1 MDRNQIIGIVLIL
14 VMLVGYQLL
23 VPKPA
28 PEKEPAQT
36 TQTTRPTTATS
47 AVARSAGAVS
57 VTNGAV
63 GNAGTSAQQP
73 VDSLAAKAK
82 FGEFAPATVG
92 QARDIVVENSDVTF
106 TFSTGGGRVKKVVLK
121 KYKTYDQKPLVL
133 IDENSSQTTLELP
146 ASRGRIDLHKLYYQT
161 AAQNGTVSGKSQTI
175 TFRAE
180 TGQGQS
186 VEQVYTIPASGYVL
200 DYDLKLNGLGNVV
213 GNDNIRFLWQDKM
226 RQYENDLANNRQA
239 ATVNYLTA
247 DENFDKLTE
256 SAASEEA
263 TLEEPVKWFTIKH
276 KYFLSGFVAKNAPL
290 QKANFKALVEDPAD
304 SSIVKTAIAD
314 VMLPMADVKA
324 GKGNYKFYYGPNDF
338 QLLGDVAPEFDQNVY
353 LGYSVLKPINKY
365 FFVPVFNFLEKF
377 IRNYGLLIIVLVVFV
392 KLVLMPLTYK
402 SYVSMAKMRVLQP
415 ELTAMKERV
424 GDDMAKQQSEQMKI
438 YQEVG
443 VSPLNGCI
451 PVLATMPILF
461 ALFMLFPNLIE
472 LRQKPFLWAGDLST
486 YDAFITFPAIPF
498 VGSHLSL
505 FTVLMTASS
514 IAFAYFNNQ
523 TTPTQPGPVNMKA
536 LSYVFPL
543 MFMFVL
549 NSYPAGLTFYYFV
562 SNVVTIAQQQLI
574 RRFVDEDKLKA
585 VLDENRRKNASGEG
599 KKPGG
604 FQAMLQKQL
613 AAADEARKQADE
625 ASRKAKQ
632 KK

>member
-1 MDRNQIIGIVLIL
+1 MDRNQIIGIVLIMA
-14 VMLVGYQLL
+14 MLVGYQLL

-36 TQTTRPTTATS
+36 TQTTPPTSGTAPAERTSGSLSTAS
-47 AVARSAGAVS
+47 AVAGAS
-57 VTNGAV
+57 V
-63 GNAGTSAQQP
+63 AQQP
-73 VDSLAAKAK
+73 LDSAAASAK
-82 FGEFAPATVG
+82 YGEFATVTTG
-92 QARDIVVENSDVTF
+92 QTRDIVVENNELKV
-106 TFSTGGGRVKKVVLK
+106 TFSTQGGRMKQVVLK

-133 IDENSSQTTLELP
+133 IDEKSSQTTLELP
-146 ASRGRIDLHKLYYQT
+146 TGRGKVDLHKLYYQT
-161 AAQNGTVSGKSQTI
+161 TAQNGAVSGQPLRIS
-175 TFRAE
+175 FRAE
-180 TGQGQS
+180 IGPGQS
-186 VEQVYTIPASGYVL
+186 VEQVYTVPAEGYVV
-200 DYDLKLNGLGNVV
+200 DYDLKLNGLNTLVT
-213 GNDNIRFLWQDKM
+213 NDNIRFLWQDKM

-256 SAASEEA
+256 SAASEEV
-263 TLEEPVKWFTIKH
+263 TLEEPVKWFAIKH
-276 KYFLSGFVAKNAPL
+276 KYFLSGFVVKNAPL
-290 QKANFKALVEDPAD
+290 QKASFKALVDPAD
-304 SSIVKTAIAD
+304 TSVVKTALAD
-314 VMLPMADVKA
+314 VTLPMTDVKA

-377 IRNYGLLIIVLVVFV
+377 ISNYGLLIIALVVFV
-392 KLVLMPLTYK
+392 KLVLTPLTYK

-415 ELTAMKERV
+415 ELNEMKERV
-424 GDDMAKQQSEQMKI
+424 GDDMAKQQAEQMKI

-472 LRQKPFLWAGDLST
+472 LRQKPFLWATDLST
-486 YDAFITFPAIPF
+486 YDAFIRFPEIPF

-514 IAFAYFNNQ
+514 IAFAYYNNQ

-562 SNVVTIAQQQLI
+562 SNVVTIAQQQII

-585 VLDENRRKNASGEG
+585 VLDENRRKNASGQG

>member
-28 PEKEPAQT
+28 PEKEPVQT
-36 TQTTRPTTATS
+36 TQTTPPKTTTPEGASGVTANAVTSTS
-47 AVARSAGAVS
+47 A
-57 VTNGAV
+57 T
-63 GNAGTSAQQP
+63 AGTTVQP
-73 VDSLAAKAK
+73 LDSTAAKAK
-82 FGEFAPATVG
+82 YGEFAASTTG
-92 QARDIVVENSDVTF
+92 QARDVVVENNDLKITF
-106 TFSTGGGRVKKVVLK
+106 TTQGGRVKEVVLK
-121 KYKTYDQKPLVL
+121 KYKTFDQKPLVL
-133 IDENSSQTTLELP
+133 IDEKSSQTTLELP
-146 ASRGRIDLHKLYYQT
+146 TSRGKVDLHKLYYQT
-161 AAQNGTVSGKSQTI
+161 TTQNSVVSGKPQQI

-180 TGQGQS
+180 AGPGQS
-186 VEQVYTIPASGYVL
+186 VEQVYTIPAGGYVL
-200 DYDLKLNGLGNVV
+200 DYDLKLNGLNNLV

-226 RQYENDLANNRQA
+226 RQYENDLANNRRA
-239 ATVNYLTA
+239 ATVNYYTVG
-247 DENFDKLTE
+247 ESFDQLKE
-256 SAASEEA
+256 SEASEEA
-263 TLEEPVKWFTIKH
+263 TVEEPVKWFTVKH

-290 QKANFKALVEDPAD
+290 QKASFKALVDPAD
-304 SSIVKTAIAD
+304 TTTVKTATAD

-365 FFVPVFNFLEKF
+365 FFVPVFNFLERF
-377 IRNYGLLIIVLVVFV
+377 ISNYGLLIIALVVFV
-392 KLVLMPLTYK
+392 KLVLTPLTYK

-415 ELTAMKERV
+415 ELNEMKERV

-451 PVLATMPILF
+451 PVIATMPILF

-472 LRQKPFLWAGDLST
+472 LRQKPFLWASDLST

-574 RRFVDEDKLKA
+574 RQFVDEDKLKA

-625 ASRKAKQ
+625 TSRKAKQ

>member
-1 MDRNQIIGIVLIL
+1 
-14 VMLVGYQLL
+14 
-23 VPKPA
+23 
-28 PEKEPAQT
+28 
-36 TQTTRPTTATS
+36 
-47 AVARSAGAVS
+47 
-57 VTNGAV
+57 
-63 GNAGTSAQQP
+63 
-73 VDSLAAKAK
+73 
-82 FGEFAPATVG
+82 
-92 QARDIVVENSDVTF
+92 
-106 TFSTGGGRVKKVVLK
+106 
-121 KYKTYDQKPLVL
+121 
-133 IDENSSQTTLELP
+133 
-146 ASRGRIDLHKLYYQT
+146 
-161 AAQNGTVSGKSQTI
+161 
-175 TFRAE
+175 FRAE
-180 TGQGQS
+180 VGPGQS
-186 VEQVYTIPASGYVL
+186 VEQVYVIPTEGYAL
-200 DYDLKLNGLGNVV
+200 DYDLKLNGLGSVAS
-213 GNDNIRFLWQDKM
+213 NDNIRFLWQNKM
-226 RQYENDLANNRQA
+226 QQYENDFANNRRA
-239 ATVNYLTA
+239 ATIDYLTA

-256 SAASEEA
+256 GESSEEV
-263 TLEEPVKWFTIKH
+263 TLQEPVKWFTIKH

-290 QKANFKALVEDPAD
+290 EKANFKALVDPAD
-304 SSIVKTAIAD
+304 KSTVKTAVAD

-338 QLLGDVAPEFDQNVY
+338 QLLGNVAPEFDQNVY

-365 FFVPVFNFLEKF
+365 FFVPVFNFLEKY
-377 IRNYGLLIIVLVVFV
+377 ISNYGLLIIALVVFV
-392 KLVLMPLTYK
+392 KLVLTPLTYK

-415 ELTAMKERV
+415 ELNAMKERV

-472 LRQKPFLWAGDLST
+472 LRQKPFLWASDLST
-486 YDAFITFPAIPF
+486 YDAFLRFPEIPF

-549 NSYPAGLTFYYFV
+549 NSYPAGLTFYYFI

-585 VLDENRRKNASGEG
+585 VLDENRRKNAAGEG

-613 AAADEARKQADE
+613 AAAEEARKQADE
-625 ASRKAKQ
+625 ASRKARQ
-632 KK
+632 KKS

>member
-14 VMLVGYQLL
+14 AMLVGYQIL

-36 TQTTRPTTATS
+36 TQTTRPTTASGVAATS
-47 AVARSAGAVS
+47 AVAGKSADLPLDSAAVKATYGEFS
-57 VTNGAV
+57 AAAV
-63 GNAGTSAQQP
+63 G
-73 VDSLAAKAK
+73 
-82 FGEFAPATVG
+82 E
-92 QARDIVVENSDVTF
+92 ARDIIVENDDMKV
-106 TFSTGGGRVKKVVLK
+106 TFSTRGGRVKEVVLK

-133 IDENSSQTTLELP
+133 VDEKNSQTALEMP
-146 ASRGRIDLHKLYYQT
+146 TNQGKVDLHKLYYQT
-161 AAQNGTVSGKSQTI
+161 TTQSGTVSGSAQQI
-175 TFRAE
+175 VFRAE
-180 TGQGQS
+180 IGPGQS
-186 VEQVYTIPASGYVL
+186 VEQVYAMPAEGYVL
-200 DYDLKLNGLGNVV
+200 DYDLKLNGLNNLV
-213 GNDNIRFLWQDKM
+213 GNDNIRFLWMDRMQ
-226 RQYENDLANNRQA
+226 QYENDFKNNRMA

-247 DENFDKLTE
+247 DENFDKLKE
-256 SAASEEA
+256 SESSEEA
-263 TLEEPVKWFTIKH
+263 TIEEPVQWFTIKH
-276 KYFLSGFVAKNAPL
+276 KYFLAGFVAKNAPL
-290 QKANFKALVEDPAD
+290 QKANFKALVNPAETEV
-304 SSIVKTAIAD
+304 VKTAIAD
-314 VMLPMADVKA
+314 VMLPMGDVKT

-338 QLLGDVAPEFDQNVY
+338 QLLGSVAPEFDQNVY

-377 IRNYGLLIIVLVVFV
+377 ISNYGLLIIALVVFV
-392 KLVLMPLTYK
+392 KLVLTPLTYK
-402 SYVSMAKMRVLQP
+402 SYISMAKMRVLQP
-415 ELTAMKERV
+415 ELNEMKERV
-424 GDDMAKQQSEQMKI
+424 GDDMAKQQSEQMKL

-443 VSPLNGCI
+443 VSPLSGCI

-461 ALFMLFPNLIE
+461 SLFMLFPNLIE
-472 LRQKPFLWAGDLST
+472 LRQKPFLWASDLST

-585 VLDENRRKNASGEG
+585 VLDENRRKNASGQG

-604 FQAMLQKQL
+604 FQALLQKQL
-613 AAADEARKQADE
+613 AAAEEARKLADE

-632 KK
+632 KKS

>member
-14 VMLVGYQLL
+14 AMLVGYQIL

-36 TQTTRPTTATS
+36 TQTTRPTTASGVAATS
-47 AVARSAGAVS
+47 AVAGKSADLPLDSAAV
-57 VTNGAV
+57 
-63 GNAGTSAQQP
+63 
-73 VDSLAAKAK
+73 KAK
-82 FGEFAPATVG
+82 YGEFSAAAVG
-92 QARDIVVENSDVTF
+92 QARDIIVENNDMKV
-106 TFSTGGGRVKKVVLK
+106 TFSTQGGRVKEVVLK

-133 IDENSSQTTLELP
+133 VDDKTSQTALEMP
-146 ASRGRIDLHKLYYQT
+146 TNQGKVDLHKLYYQT
-161 AAQNGTVSGKSQTI
+161 ATQSGTVSGSAQQI
-175 TFRAE
+175 VFRAE
-180 TGQGQS
+180 IGPGQS
-186 VEQVYTIPASGYVL
+186 VEQVYAMPAEGYVL
-200 DYDLKLNGLGNVV
+200 DYDLKLNGLTSLV
-213 GNDNIRFLWQDKM
+213 GNDNIRFLWMDRMQ
-226 RQYENDLANNRQA
+226 QYENDFANNRRA
-239 ATVNYLTA
+239 ATINYLTG
-247 DENFDKLTE
+247 DENFDKLKEGE
-256 SAASEEA
+256 SSEEA
-263 TLEEPVKWFTIKH
+263 TLEEPVQWFTIKH
-276 KYFLSGFVAKNAPL
+276 KYFLAGFVAKNAPL
-290 QKANFKALVEDPAD
+290 QKASFKALVNPAETQV
-304 SSIVKTAIAD
+304 VKTAIAD
-314 VMLPMADVKA
+314 VQLPMADIKA
-324 GKGNYKFYYGPNDF
+324 GKGNYKLYYGPNDF
-338 QLLGDVAPEFDQNVY
+338 QLLGNVAPEFDQNVY

-377 IRNYGLLIIVLVVFV
+377 ISNYGLLIIALVVFV
-392 KLVLMPLTYK
+392 KLVLTPLTYK

-415 ELTAMKERV
+415 ELNEMKERV

-443 VSPLNGCI
+443 VSPLSGCI

-461 ALFMLFPNLIE
+461 SLFMLFPNLIE
-472 LRQKPFLWAGDLST
+472 LRQKPFLWASDLST

-585 VLDENRRKNASGEG
+585 VLDENRRKNASGQG

-604 FQAMLQKQL
+604 FQALLQKQL
-613 AAADEARKQADE
+613 AAAEEARKLADE

-632 KK
+632 KKS

>member
-14 VMLVGYQLL
+14 AMLVGYQIL

-36 TQTTRPTTATS
+36 TQTTRPTTASGVAATS
-47 AVARSAGAVS
+47 VVAGQSADLPLDSAAV
-57 VTNGAV
+57 
-63 GNAGTSAQQP
+63 
-73 VDSLAAKAK
+73 KAK
-82 FGEFAPATVG
+82 YGEFSAAAVG
-92 QARDIVVENSDVTF
+92 QARDIVVENSDMKV
-106 TFSTGGGRVKKVVLK
+106 TFSTRGGRVKEVVLK

-133 IDENSSQTTLELP
+133 VDEKTSQTALEMP
-146 ASRGRIDLHKLYYQT
+146 TSRGKVDLHKLYYQT
-161 AAQNGTVSGKSQTI
+161 TTQSGAVTGSAQQIV
-175 TFRAE
+175 FRAE
-180 TGQGQS
+180 IGPGQS
-186 VEQVYTIPASGYVL
+186 VEQVYAIPAEGYVM
-200 DYDLKLNGLGNVV
+200 DYDLKLNGLNNLA
-213 GNDNIRFLWQDKM
+213 GNDNIRFLWMDRMQ
-226 RQYENDLANNRQA
+226 QYENDFANNRRA
-239 ATVNYLTA
+239 ATINYLTA
-247 DENFDKLTE
+247 DENFDKLKEGE
-256 SAASEEA
+256 SSEEA
-263 TLEEPVKWFTIKH
+263 TIEEPVQWFTIKH
-276 KYFLSGFVAKNAPL
+276 KYFLAGFVAKNAPL
-290 QKANFKALVEDPAD
+290 QKANFKALVNPAETEV
-304 SSIVKTAIAD
+304 VKTAIAD
-314 VMLPMADVKA
+314 VMLPMGDVKT

-338 QLLGDVAPEFDQNVY
+338 QLLGSVAPEFDQNVY

-377 IRNYGLLIIVLVVFV
+377 ISNYGLLIIALVVFV
-392 KLVLMPLTYK
+392 KLVLTPLTYK

-415 ELTAMKERV
+415 ELNEMKERV

-443 VSPLNGCI
+443 VSPLSGCI

-461 ALFMLFPNLIE
+461 SLFMLFPNLIE
-472 LRQKPFLWAGDLST
+472 LRQKPFLWASDLST
-486 YDAFITFPAIPF
+486 YDAFITFPALPF

-585 VLDENRRKNASGEG
+585 VLDENRRKNASGQG

-604 FQAMLQKQL
+604 FQALLQKQL
-613 AAADEARKQADE
+613 AAAEEARKLADE

-632 KK
+632 KKS

>member
-14 VMLVGYQLL
+14 AMLVGYQVL

-36 TQTTRPTTATS
+36 TQSTRPSATSGVAAPAGSAAS
-47 AVARSAGAVS
+47 AVA
-57 VTNGAV
+57 
-63 GNAGTSAQQP
+63 GTSVNQPLDTAAVKAQY
-73 VDSLAAKAK
+73 
-82 FGEFAPATVG
+82 GEFSAAAVG
-92 QARDIVVENSDVTF
+92 QARDIVVENKDIKV
-106 TFSTGGGRVKKVVLK
+106 TFSTQGGRVKEVVLK
-121 KYKTYDQKPLVL
+121 NYKTYDKKPLVL
-133 IDENSSQTTLELP
+133 IDEKNSQTSLELP
-146 ASRGRIDLHKLYYQT
+146 TTRGKVDLHKLYYQT
-161 AAQNGTVSGKSQTI
+161 TAQNGTVGGQSQSI
-175 TFRAE
+175 VFRAE
-180 TGQGQS
+180 IGPGQS
-186 VEQVYTIPASGYVL
+186 VEQVYAIPAEGYVL
-200 DYDLKLNGLGNVV
+200 DYDLKLNGINNLV
-213 GNDNIRFLWQDKM
+213 GNDNIRFLWQDRM
-226 RQYENDLANNRQA
+226 QQYENDFKNNRMA
-239 ATVNYLTA
+239 ATIDYLTA
-247 DENFDKLTE
+247 DENFDKLKE
-256 SAASEEA
+256 SESSEEA
-263 TLEEPVKWFTIKH
+263 TIEEPVQWFTIKH

-290 QKANFKALVEDPAD
+290 QKATFKALVDPAD
-304 SSIVKTAIAD
+304 TTTVKTAIAD
-314 VMLPMADVKA
+314 VGLPIADVKA
-324 GKGNYKFYYGPNDF
+324 GKGNYKFFYGPNDF
-338 QLLGDVAPEFDQNVY
+338 QLLGNVAPEFDQNVY

-377 IRNYGLLIIVLVVFV
+377 ISNYGLLIIALVVFV
-392 KLVLMPLTYK
+392 KLVLTPLTYK
-402 SYVSMAKMRVLQP
+402 SYISMAKMRVLQP
-415 ELTAMKERV
+415 ELNEMKERV
-424 GDDMAKQQSEQMKI
+424 GDDMAKQQSEQMKL

-461 ALFMLFPNLIE
+461 SLFMLFPNLIE
-472 LRQKPFLWAGDLST
+472 LRQKPFLWASDLST

-514 IAFAYFNNQ
+514 IAFAYYNNQ

-585 VLDENRRKNASGEG
+585 VLDENRRKNASGQG

-613 AAADEARKQADE
+613 AAAEEARKLADE